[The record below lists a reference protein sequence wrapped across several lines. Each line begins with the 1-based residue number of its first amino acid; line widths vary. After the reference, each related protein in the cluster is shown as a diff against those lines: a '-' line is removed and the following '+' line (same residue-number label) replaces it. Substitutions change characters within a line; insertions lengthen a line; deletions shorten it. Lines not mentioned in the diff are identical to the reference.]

1 MKLNRDSK
9 LLLKILSAASAII
22 LWFAIT
28 YTEDPVISHYL
39 TDVNIVFEGEDT
51 LHSNGIIVTNKDSMP
66 DISAVIRGKRS
77 NVISSIGSVS
87 VVIDV
92 SGITEAG
99 TVEVPVE
106 YSYPSSTVTL
116 AKSKTKELTVKT
128 EKIISRNIPVRIE
141 MINEDKNTEYIVNA
155 TSSEQTVSVRG
166 AESVVYKIANAKAVV
181 DATNIV
187 KTSSQDYF
195 YKFYDEDGDVVPEN
209 NIIYKSLQMVEV
221 DNEVYN
227 KVSLPVEI
235 VLDEKLRENY
245 ILNVKNPSFTS
256 INAGVPEG
264 VEIESLKAVF
274 SEEKTEE
281 KNQYNLALD
290 IPDGVYVPK
299 KFREITAECVLV
311 PKVLKE
317 LEIAVGAENVPE
329 GKKVRITPEKI
340 MVTVKGAEDSLLA
353 DKIKAKINADAL
365 TEDAESVV
373 NVEFETQENV
383 KVVGAYSVTAIIE

>member
-181 DATNIV
+181 VATTIV
-187 KTSSQDYF
+187 KRCSQDYF
-195 YKFYDEDGDVVPEN
+195 Y
-209 NIIYKSLQMVEV
+209 
-221 DNEVYN
+221 
-227 KVSLPVEI
+227 
-235 VLDEKLRENY
+235 
-245 ILNVKNPSFTS
+245 
-256 INAGVPEG
+256 
-264 VEIESLKAVF
+264 
-274 SEEKTEE
+274 
-281 KNQYNLALD
+281 
-290 IPDGVYVPK
+290 
-299 KFREITAECVLV
+299 
-311 PKVLKE
+311 
-317 LEIAVGAENVPE
+317 
-329 GKKVRITPEKI
+329 
-340 MVTVKGAEDSLLA
+340 
-353 DKIKAKINADAL
+353 
-365 TEDAESVV
+365 
-373 NVEFETQENV
+373 
-383 KVVGAYSVTAIIE
+383 

>member
-1 MKLNRDSK
+1 
-9 LLLKILSAASAII
+9 
-22 LWFAIT
+22 
-28 YTEDPVISHYL
+28 
-39 TDVNIVFEGEDT
+39 
-51 LHSNGIIVTNKDSMP
+51 
-66 DISAVIRGKRS
+66 
-77 NVISSIGSVS
+77 
-87 VVIDV
+87 
-92 SGITEAG
+92 
-99 TVEVPVE
+99 
-106 YSYPSSTVTL
+106 
-116 AKSKTKELTVKT
+116 
-128 EKIISRNIPVRIE
+128 
-141 MINEDKNTEYIVNA
+141 
-155 TSSEQTVSVRG
+155 
-166 AESVVYKIANAKAVV
+166 
-181 DATNIV
+181 
-187 KTSSQDYF
+187 
-195 YKFYDEDGDVVPEN
+195 
-209 NIIYKSLQMVEV
+209 MVEV

-281 KNQYNLALD
+281 KNQYKLALD

-353 DKIKAKINADAL
+353 DKIKAKINADSL